1 MYNEKLQKEISML
14 IMDIERN
21 CQEIYGSSP
30 FHIRLEGITALLAA
44 DEFRIAVVGEFSSGK
59 STFINALIGYD
70 ILPHAR
76 SETTATITHVHNVN
90 KNDARSGSVEIEF
103 VDNERDNLILDIASN
118 PDALKNYV
126 TTFSNAH
133 RVVDEIKLV
142 HIYIHFL
149 NVEDPVVLIDTPGLN
164 GTAEGHRSVTLHEV
178 EQAHASIFLFHLR
191 ALTESDLD
199 FLKDL
204 ARHQSSILYVINH
217 IDEIKESEGE
227 TVSEVLQD
235 FHLQIAT
242 QFANVHFEGQE
253 CRTFGVSALKALVHK
268 DRNIT
273 KLYSSDLYEL
283 TEQDRAQLWD
293 ESLFSTF
300 EHALQDYLETSR
312 EQDFKST
319 VIKALESVIAE
330 ITDNLQQEIDCIELQ
345 INHGDNH
352 RVNTYISELNS
363 RRKNSWDKIESYL
376 KNRAVVL
383 KTDATVH
390 ITGRLRESSEMLKTQ
405 INGSDLEML
414 QVAVEGNQYGKEI
427 NQEVDT
433 LRGNLQ
439 RLLEISFEDIYEIGI
454 IETDRF
460 TSEIA
465 INYDKKHKVQGLKFH
480 IDENIL
486 SQDKIKLAKE
496 KENLLDLRGDLNSAE
511 IKNQLSLNRG
521 KKLFAEYSQH
531 ESRIEM
537 AKAAHLNAERG
548 LGKRPAVGYRTK
560 TREVKRDGVVGW
572 FCDVFTTKT
581 ETYQVADSSKRDAYD
596 REVDNIKR
604 QYSSQLNKL
613 HFKKSSLEDKLNTA
627 KSSARISSAEQQQL
641 KDKIRR
647 QAQRVSEMDAH
658 LHNKLKNHRQQVTRE
673 KREELCE
680 KVEYSLCYQVLNA
693 LDKALSDSIKNEL
706 IKINDKL
713 KQYHGRKFEQ
723 YHKKLSV
730 LNGSNKTV
738 DLPALNIALSE
749 CNEFARVI
757 ENLKVSEDVLQKAI

>member
-1 MYNEKLQKEISML
+1 MYNEKLQKKISTL
-14 IMDIERN
+14 LMDIERN
-21 CQEIYGSSP
+21 CQEVYSSSP
-30 FHIRLEGITALLAA
+30 FHTRLEGINALLAA

-76 SETTATITHVHNVN
+76 SETTATITHVHNVS
-90 KNDARSGSVEIEF
+90 KDDARCGSVEIEF
-103 VDNERDNLILDIASN
+103 VDNESDNLILDIASN

-126 TTFSNAH
+126 TTFSKAH

-142 HIYIHFL
+142 HIYVHFL
-149 NVEDPVVLIDTPGLN
+149 NVEEPVVLIDTPGLN
-164 GTAEGHRSVTLHEV
+164 GTAEGHRSVTLREV

-217 IDEIKESEGE
+217 IDEIKECEGE

-235 FHLQIAT
+235 FHRQIAT
-242 QFANVHFEGQE
+242 QFADAHFEGKE

-268 DRNIT
+268 DKNIT

-283 TEQDRAQLWD
+283 TEQKRAQLWG

-363 RRKNSWDKIESYL
+363 RRQHSWNKIESYL
-376 KNRAVVL
+376 KHRSVGL
-383 KTDATVH
+383 KVDATAH
-390 ITGRLRESSEMLKTQ
+390 TKARLREISEMLKTQ
-405 INGSDLEML
+405 INGSDLDML
-414 QVAVEGNQYGKEI
+414 QLAVEGNQYGKKI
-427 NQEVDT
+427 NQEVET
-433 LRGNLQ
+433 LRSTLQ
-439 RLLEISFEDIYEIGI
+439 RLLESNFEDIYEIGI

-460 TSEIA
+460 TSEVA

-486 SQDKIKLAKE
+486 SKDKVRLAKE
-496 KENLLDLRGDLNSAE
+496 KDSLSDLRVDLNSAE
-511 IKNQLSLNRG
+511 IKNQLSLNRR
-521 KKLFAEYSQH
+521 KKLVAECIQH
-531 ESRIEM
+531 ESHIEM
-537 AKAAHLNAERG
+537 AKAAHSKAERS

-560 TREVKRDGVVGW
+560 TREVEREGFLGW
-572 FCDVFTTKT
+572 CCDFFSIKT
-581 ETYQVADSSKRDAYD
+581 ETYQVADRSRREAYD
-596 REVDNIKR
+596 REMDNIKR

-613 HFKKSSLEDKLNTA
+613 HFKKTCLEEKLNA
-627 KSSARISSAEQQQL
+627 VKSTARITDAEQQQL

-658 LHNKLKNHRQQVTRE
+658 LQNKLKNHHQQVTKE

-680 KVEYSLCYQVLNA
+680 KVEYSLCHQVSNR
-693 LDKALSDSIKNEL
+693 LDKALSDSIKNES
-706 IKINDKL
+706 IKINNKL
-713 KQYHGRKFEQ
+713 KQYHGRKFER
-723 YHKKLSV
+723 YHKKLSA
-730 LNGSNKTV
+730 LNGSSKTV
-738 DLPALNIALSE
+738 DLPSLNNALSQF
-749 CNEFARVI
+749 NELARVL